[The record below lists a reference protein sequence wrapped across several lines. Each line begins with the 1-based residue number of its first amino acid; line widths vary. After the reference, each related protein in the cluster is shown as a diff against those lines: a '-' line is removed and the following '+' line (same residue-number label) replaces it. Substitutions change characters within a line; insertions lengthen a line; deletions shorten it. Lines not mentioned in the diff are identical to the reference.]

1 MFRPVFLFLFILLFG
16 LLYAEE
22 KNKIEVTAKHLKSTK
37 TTVTGKGG
45 VVVYYQDSVIKAD
58 TASYNKETKI
68 LVLDGRVEMI
78 GYKGTKEHTKHMEI
92 DTQSNEVN
100 FEELFFVSQ
109 NDIWLITDK
118 ARRSEGNYTLGNSVL
133 SSCDANDPLWKM
145 TFTDSHYDSNEEY
158 MKLYN
163 AKMHFMDVPIL
174 YTPYMAFS
182 TNNERSSGL
191 LFPLLGYSE
200 DEGFVYEQ
208 PIFWAI
214 SQSMDLELN
223 PQIRTN
229 RSIGGYGTLRF
240 ADSAHSA
247 GALRI
252 GYFKDNES
260 YVNEHDFPND
270 THYGLEF
277 NYESSKVFSGM
288 LPKDYTDGLYI
299 NSTFLNDIDYLNL
312 QKTSLTHFG
321 LSPLQQ
327 SRLNYFLYNN
337 DYYTGVNAKY
347 FIDTRK
353 EDNDDTLQILPSVQ
367 FHKYLT
373 EFLVDNL
380 TYSTDFH
387 INNYYREKGST
398 QQQAELRIPLEYST
412 SFFND
417 FVNISLGEEFYYS
430 KYLFGNGQYTNDD
443 YQYYSNF
450 HRAKVFTDLTKKY
463 DSFTHVIQPSLEY
476 FKPGF
481 ESENPVTLDELIKD
495 QPVEEPTL
503 SDLPFAAGLP
513 EEAYLLNLSHYFYD
527 DKMKLKFYQRLSQK
541 YYTNREYKLSDITNE
556 MGYNWKKWKLY
567 NNITYS
573 TELSYIKNSYSQISL
588 RESEYNFSVG
598 HSFKQVSSV
607 DTLADITY
615 AVTANDV
622 NLRFGYSYNERIGFT
637 GGLTYNVEEATSEQ
651 WILGGSYKVDC
662 WSMSASVRQSITP
675 RPTGEATIDNSFY
688 LQLNFIPFGG
698 VGLSSAELATG
709 EF

>member
-1 MFRPVFLFLFILLFG
+1 MSKIVFFLSFVFLFA

-22 KNKIEVTAKHLKSTK
+22 KTKIEVTAKHLESTK

-58 TASYNKETKI
+58 TASYNKETKM
-68 LVLDGRVEMI
+68 LVLDGKVEMI
-78 GYKGTKEHTKHMEI
+78 GYQGTKEHTKRMKINTE
-92 DTQSNEVN
+92 SNEVH

-118 ARRSEGNYTLGNSVL
+118 ARRNEGNYTMGNSVI

-145 TFTDSHYDSNEEY
+145 TFTDSLYDSNEEY

-163 AKMHFMDVPIL
+163 AKMYFMDVPVL

-191 LFPLLGYSE
+191 LFPRFGYSE
-200 DEGFVYEQ
+200 DDGFVYEQ

-214 SQSMDLELN
+214 SDSMDLELN
-223 PQIRTN
+223 PQIRTT
-229 RSIGGYGTLRF
+229 RSIGGYATLRF
-240 ADSAHSA
+240 ADSAHSE
-247 GALRI
+247 GALRV

-260 YVNEHDFPND
+260 YINEHGYPNES
-270 THYGLEF
+270 HYGLEF

-312 QKTSLTHFG
+312 QKTSLEHFG
-321 LSPLQQ
+321 LVPLQQ

-347 FIDTRK
+347 FIDTRM
-353 EDNDDTLQILPSVQ
+353 EDNDETLQILPTVQ

-373 EFLVDNL
+373 ELVKNF
-380 TYSTDFH
+380 TYSADFQ
-387 INNYYREKGST
+387 ISNYHRTKGST
-398 QQQAELRIPLEYST
+398 QQQAELRIPLEYT
-412 SFFND
+412 TAFFND

-430 KYLFGNGQYTNDD
+430 KYLFGNGDYRNDN

-450 HRAKVFTDLTKKY
+450 HRAKLFTDLTKKY

-476 FKPGF
+476 FRPGF
-481 ESENPVTLDELIKD
+481 ENENPLKLDELIKN
-495 QPVEEPTL
+495 QPVGEPTL
-503 SDLPFAAGLP
+503 KDLPFAVGVP
-513 EEAYLLNLSHYFYD
+513 DEAYLFNLSHYFYD

-541 YYTNREYKLSDITNE
+541 YYTDREYKLSDITNE
-556 MGYNWKKWKLY
+556 MEYRWEKWKLY

-573 TELSYIKNSYSQISL
+573 TELSYIKDSYSQISL
-588 RESEYNFSVG
+588 HKSEYNFSLG
-598 HSFKQVSSV
+598 HSFKQLPSGDESE
-607 DTLADITY
+607 DLTY
-615 AVTANDV
+615 NITANDL
-622 NLRFGYSYNERIGFT
+622 NLRFGYTYNERIGLT
-637 GGLTYNVEEATSEQ
+637 GGFTYDVEEANSEQ
-651 WILGGSYKVDC
+651 WMIGGSYKVDC
-662 WSMSASVRQSITP
+662 WSMSASFGQNITP
-675 RPTGEATIDNSFY
+675 RPTGEATIDNAFY
-688 LQLNFIPFGG
+688 LQLNFIPFGSVG
-698 VGLSSAELATG
+698 VSSAELNNRTY
-709 EF
+709 